1 MAFEEK
7 FEFESLQDSQTI
19 KDFLESLIQGIENKK
34 IQLSTNG
41 DEILLQPNNML
52 KFQVKARRKKDTS
65 KLVLK
70 ISWKNSDKGDPLD
83 KDPIVINT

>member
-1 MAFEEK
+1 MAFDEK

-41 DEILLQPNNML
+41 DEILLQPNSML

-70 ISWKNSDKGDPLD
+70 ISWKNSQKGESLD
-83 KDPIVINT
+83 KEPIVINT